1 MIGPPDRPTEA
12 IEALARNLPRH
23 RARAWLVLLV
33 ERAWP
38 ALWPPL
44 GLAGAFLVAA
54 LLGLPPLL
62 PPMLHA
68 ALLGALAL
76 AEIGLLLRAIV
87 RIRLPES
94 GELDRRLEHASGLSH
109 RPLAAL
115 SDKPAAAGADA
126 LWVAHL
132 LRAARAVRGLRSG
145 WPHPGLAAR
154 DQRAVRVALIVAL
167 VAAIGIAGPLAPERL
182 AASFQPGFGPAARA
196 PAERL
201 QAWITP
207 PAYTG
212 LAPIFLATGDAAAP
226 AGTAAAA
233 RAPER
238 QAAEHQVPERQITVP
253 ADSKLGVSLTGG
265 GGAAPSLQLGARSL
279 AFRVLDSGSFA
290 LETVLDTGGRLT
302 VRRGGRT
309 VGTWDLTVVQDP
321 APLVRFPAPP
331 GTAAPG
337 DTPLTRLPWEVSHP
351 YGVVSLQG
359 ELRLEGRP
367 GAPPLIVPIPL
378 PGGAPK
384 SAHGT
389 QLTDLTAHPWAGLPV
404 IARLVGKDASGRVG
418 QSQDE
423 TFTLP
428 ERVFN
433 NPVARALIAVRR
445 NLSLHPEDRDSA
457 VAVLDQISRL
467 DDVWARDS
475 GGYLNLRA
483 IAYLLIEPQAAD
495 AVPDAQDRLWTLA
508 LHLENGLSSRTARA
522 LEDARRALHDALAQ
536 ARQDEQQGRT
546 IDQQKLQELAQA
558 LQQALL
564 DHLRALA
571 QQAERDPLNR
581 QFDPRLDPR
590 DAQRM
595 QDLANQTRQ
604 QTENG
609 DNKNAQQSFA
619 ELEKM
624 LPMLR
629 NNQGTENA
637 QQQQRDQQR
646 QRGQQQLSAVGDVVR
661 HEDSLLNAAQMRTD
675 GSHLQDQLAYPFRQ
689 PLTRPP
695 DRGPGRAPAAPP
707 PDATAQQDQQ
717 AQQAQ
722 QQAEQQ
728 AQQQAQQQAEQQAQ
742 QQDARAGEQKLQQA
756 LRMAIGEVMQ
766 QFADLTGKIPPNLG
780 EADAAMRDAGQSLA
794 QGKDSDAT
802 AAERK
807 AIAALQKGGQSMSQ
821 QLSRQFGRGQ
831 QPGQGQQPGGWQR
844 GDQLGEGYGDQ
855 GFGDPWS
862 NGDGRNPMADNS
874 HDPLGRS
881 TQDGTS
887 GAADNGD
894 VRVPEQMEHMR
905 ARDIE
910 QELRRRDAEPGLS
923 PAERDY
929 IKRLLDTL

>member
-12 IEALARNLPRH
+12 IEALARGLPRH

-38 ALWPPL
+38 LLWPPL
-44 GLAGAFLVAA
+44 GLAGAFVVAA

-62 PPMLHA
+62 PPALHA
-68 ALLGALAL
+68 ALLGALAVVEL
-76 AEIGLLLRAIV
+76 GLLLRAA
-87 RIRLPES
+87 RRLRSPNPA
-94 GELDRRLEHASGLSH
+94 ELDRRLEQASGLDH

-115 SDKPAAAGADA
+115 SDKPAAAGGDA

-132 LRAARAVRGLRSG
+132 LRAARAVRDLRSG

-154 DQRAVRVALIVAL
+154 DRIALRAALIVGL
-167 VAAIGIAGPLAPERL
+167 VAAIGIAGPLAPRRL
-182 AASFQPGFGPAARA
+182 AAAFQPDFAPALRA
-196 PAERL
+196 PAEQL

-212 LAPIFLATGDAAAP
+212 LAPIFLAAGDSAP
-226 AGTAAAA
+226 AGAASPPA
-233 RAPER
+233 R
-238 QAAEHQVPERQITVP
+238 QVTVP
-253 ADSKLGVSLTGG
+253 AGSKLGLSLTGG
-265 GGAAPSLQLGARSL
+265 QGAAPRLLLGARAL
-279 AFRVLDSGSFA
+279 AFRSLDSGSFA
-290 LETVLDTGGRLT
+290 LETVLSAGGRLL

-309 VGTWDLTVVQDP
+309 LGDWDLAVVEDP

-331 GTAAPG
+331 GPMFEPG
-337 DTPLTRLPWEVSHP
+337 AEPGRAPLTRLPWEVSHP
-351 YGVVSLQG
+351 YGVVSLQA
-359 ELRLEGRP
+359 ELRLAGRP
-367 GAPPLIVPIPL
+367 AAPPLIVPIPL

-384 SAHGT
+384 SARGT

-404 IARLVGKDASGRVG
+404 IARLVGKDAAGLAGHSP
-418 QSQDE
+418 DE

-428 ERVFN
+428 ERVFT

-445 NLSLHPEDRDSA
+445 NLSLHPEDRDAA
-457 VAVLDQISRL
+457 VAALDQISRL
-467 DDVWARDS
+467 ADVWAHDS
-475 GGYLNLRA
+475 GGFLNLRA
-483 IAYLLIEPQAAD
+483 LAYLLIEPQAAD
-495 AVPDAQDRLWTLA
+495 AVPQAQDGLWQLA

-522 LEDARRALHDALAQ
+522 LEDARRALHDALQQ
-536 ARQDEQQGRT
+536 ARQDQKQGQKV
-546 IDQQKLQELAQA
+546 DQDKLRELAQA

-571 QQAERDPLNR
+571 QQAERNPLSR
-581 QFDPRLDPR
+581 QFDPRLDPLDTR
-590 DAQRM
+590 RM

-604 QTENG
+604 HAENG
-609 DNKNAQQSFA
+609 DNRSAQQSFS

-629 NNQGTENA
+629 NNEGTMSA
-637 QQQQRDQQR
+637 QQRQREQQR

-661 HEDSLLNAAQMRTD
+661 HEGALLDSAQMRAD
-675 GSHLQDQLAYPFRQ
+675 GTQPQDQLAYPFRQ
-689 PLTRPP
+689 LAPMPP
-695 DRGPGRAPAAPP
+695 VLPANPP
-707 PDATAQQDQQ
+707 PGATPDQSVQRQQ
-717 AQQAQ
+717 AQAQAQ
-722 QQAEQQ
+722 AQAR
-728 AQQQAQQQAEQQAQ
+728 AQ
-742 QQDARAGEQKLQQA
+742 QQDAARAGEQTMQQA

-766 QFADLTGKIPPNLG
+766 QYADLTGKIPPNLG
-780 EADAAMRDAGQSLA
+780 DADAAMRAARDALA
-794 QGKDSDAT
+794 QHRDADAA

-821 QLSRQFGRGQ
+821 QLARQFGRGQ
-831 QPGQGQQPGGWQR
+831 QPGQGQQPGGWGR
-844 GDQLGEGYGDQ
+844 GDQFGNGDGDQGYGDSW
-855 GFGDPWS
+855 G
-862 NGDGRNPMADNS
+862 NGDGRSPMADTS
-874 HDPLGRS
+874 RDPLGRS

-887 GAADNGD
+887 GTADNGD
-894 VRVPEQMEHMR
+894 VRIPDKMEHMR

>member
-23 RARAWLVLLV
+23 RARAWLVLLF

-54 LLGLPPLL
+54 LIGLPPLL
-62 PPMLHA
+62 PPLLHA

-76 AEIGLLLRAIV
+76 AELGLLLRAIV
-87 RIRLPES
+87 RIRVPDQA
-94 GELDRRLEHASGLSH
+94 ELDRRLEHATGLSH

-154 DQRAVRVALIVAL
+154 DRRAFRVALIVAL
-167 VAAIGIAGPLAPERL
+167 VAAVGIAGPLAPDRL
-182 AASFQPGFGPAARA
+182 AASLHPGFGPAARA

-212 LAPIFLATGDAAAP
+212 LAPIFLATGDAAP
-226 AGTAAAA
+226 PGPAA
-233 RAPER
+233 RAPE
-238 QAAEHQVPERQITVP
+238 QPIPNHQITVP
-253 ADSKLGVSLTGG
+253 ADSKLGLSLTGG

-279 AFRVLDSGSFA
+279 AFRALDSGSFA

-302 VRRGGRT
+302 VRRAGRI
-309 VGTWDLTVVQDP
+309 VGSWDLAVVQDP

-384 SAHGT
+384 SAHGA
-389 QLTDLTAHPWAGLPV
+389 QLADLTAHPWAGLPV

-418 QSQDE
+418 QSRDE

-428 ERVFN
+428 ERAFN

-445 NLSLHPEDRDSA
+445 NLSLHPEDRDAA
-457 VAVLDQISRL
+457 VAVLDQVSRL

-483 IAYLLIEPQAAD
+483 IAYLLLEPTAKD
-495 AVPDAQDRLWTLA
+495 AVADAQDRLWTLA

-536 ARQDEQQGRT
+536 ARQDQQQGHA

-571 QQAERDPLNR
+571 QQAERNPLSR

-604 QTENG
+604 HAENG
-609 DNKNAQQSFA
+609 DNKNAQQSFS

-629 NNQGTENA
+629 NNQGAMDA

-661 HEDSLLNAAQMRTD
+661 HEDSLLNAAQMRAD
-675 GSHLQDQLAYPFRQ
+675 GTRPQDQLAYPFRL
-689 PLTRPP
+689 PLPRPP
-695 DRGPGRAPAAPP
+695 DRGPGLAPATPP
-707 PDATAQQDQQ
+707 ADATAPQT
-717 AQQAQ
+717 Q
-722 QQAEQQ
+722 QQPQ
-728 AQQQAQQQAEQQAQ
+728 QQQAQPQAQ
-742 QQDARAGEQKLQQA
+742 QQDARAAERKLQQA
-756 LRMAIGEVMQ
+756 LRTAIGEVMQ

-780 EADAAMRDAGQSLA
+780 DADAAMRDAGQSLA
-794 QGKDSDAT
+794 QGKDAEAT
-802 AAERK
+802 AAERR

-862 NGDGRNPMADNS
+862 NGDGRSPMADNT

-894 VRVPEQMEHMR
+894 VQVPDQMEHMR

-910 QELRRRDAEPGLS
+910 QELRRRDALPGLS